1 MERSFEVGIDGGGVT
16 GFAAL
21 LVLVLYTN
29 VTRIVLFE
37 RRGGPARVNSSRE
50 NNSQTL
56 HMGRAE
62 SNYDEAQAVAVA
74 ADAELVVG
82 FIETFAPTVGAPMA
96 THMIAVGALE
106 VAAFRK
112 RFAMLAPHF
121 PDLRLLERD
130 DLAAVAPKLVEGRDP
145 NEPIVSL
152 FSTAGYAV
160 DFQSLGEAMYEKAV
174 EAAKAMG
181 KTVEVRFDTEV
192 ERVER
197 TADGFAL
204 HANGVRYDV
213 RTLEIAAGNG
223 SLLVA
228 HQLGFGLEYAMLPV
242 AGSYFVADT
251 CVDAK
256 VYGFQDPEIPFA
268 AAHVDPDVNRRTEM
282 RFGPTAMPLPFLE
295 RGSWKTV
302 WEFLRVGTMS
312 PRGLWGLARVLFN
325 LHLLLFGLK
334 NMLYELPVIGKYAFA
349 AYAARKVIPT
359 MRAGMLRVAKG
370 AGGIRGQLI
379 DLTTGKLLKAQRI
392 VAPNDLPANC
402 IPSPSPGASKCLG
415 NAADSVRNHVR
426 WLGPAYWFDEARMR
440 KELRRIRP
448 VPTASA

>member
-37 RRGGPARVNSSRE
+37 RRGGPAQVNSSRE

-74 ADAELVVG
+74 ADAELVAG
-82 FIETFAPTVGAPMA
+82 FIETFAPNVGSPMA
-96 THMIAVGALE
+96 THMIAVGPDE
-106 VAAFRK
+106 VAAFRA
-112 RFAMLAPHF
+112 RYAMLSPHF
-121 PDLRLLERD
+121 PDLRLLERED
-130 DLAAVAPKLVEGRDP
+130 IAKVAPKLVEGRDP

-152 FSTAGYAV
+152 YSTAGYAV
-160 DFQSLGEAMYEKAV
+160 DFQSLGEAMYAKAM
-174 EAAKAMG
+174 EAARAMG
-181 KTVEVRFDTEV
+181 KTVEVHFDTEV

-197 TADGFAL
+197 TEGGFAI

-228 HQLGFGLEYAMLPV
+228 HQLGFGLEYALLPV
-242 AGSYFVADT
+242 AGSYFVAKT

-268 AAHVDPDVNRRTEM
+268 ARTSIRTSM
-282 RFGPTAMPLPFLE
+282 TA
-295 RGSWKTV
+295 RKC
-302 WEFLRVGTMS
+302 
-312 PRGLWGLARVLFN
+312 GLAPR
-325 LHLLLFGLK
+325 
-334 NMLYELPVIGKYAFA
+334 PCRCRSSS
-349 AYAARKVIPT
+349 AAR
-359 MRAGMLRVAKG
+359 G
-370 AGGIRGQLI
+370 
-379 DLTTGKLLKAQRI
+379 
-392 VAPNDLPANC
+392 
-402 IPSPSPGASKCLG
+402 
-415 NAADSVRNHVR
+415 
-426 WLGPAYWFDEARMR
+426 
-440 KELRRIRP
+440 RRSGSSC
-448 VPTASA
+448 ASAP